1 MASLI
6 TNDKQ
11 ILEKLFQMSGG
22 CVLNFSNRTMEEFF
36 RDDLDINIYDEKY
49 NYASSSKAN
58 RMRGFWQVDSDYIV
72 GKSIIKLIEY
82 IKNQIL
88 INNLENEYFSE
99 KLLNKGKEIGNRFI
113 GVKITLNAQHIAE
126 DEFLKKEFKE
136 VSIGVLK
143 LDRIITNILEQR
155 LGEIK
160 ECLNS
165 KSALATIFLCGSTLE
180 GILWGIAKN
189 NPQKF
194 NTAISAPKDKNSK
207 VLKFNSWSLSNFID
221 VAKETGFVDE
231 DVKKFSH
238 NLRDFRNYIHPYE
251 QISKQFDPTEHT
263 ASLCWQVLKIAIF
276 QISKKV

>member
-49 NYASSSKAN
+49 NYASGSKAN

-180 GILWGIAKN
+180 GILWGITKN
-189 NPQKF
+189 NFTLPILF
-194 NTAISAPKDKNSK
+194 
-207 VLKFNSWSLSNFID
+207 
-221 VAKETGFVDE
+221 
-231 DVKKFSH
+231 
-238 NLRDFRNYIHPYE
+238 
-251 QISKQFDPTEHT
+251 
-263 ASLCWQVLKIAIF
+263 
-276 QISKKV
+276 